1 MQVLEVVKSE
11 AEVLEV
17 LIAAVLELGFEYC
30 AFGVRWPLPVIRPAV
45 SMISNYPES
54 WRQRYL
60 ERNYLACDPT
70 VAHGLTSQTALVW
83 SDQVFAAAPALWDDA
98 RDHGL
103 RVGVAQSSYN
113 ARGVAGLLTVSRSH
127 EQLGEAELREHAAHL
142 WWLSQAALD
151 AMSRVAPQSGRV
163 EADICLTA
171 REVEVLRW
179 SADGKTAS
187 DIAEIIQITE
197 RTVGFHINNALLK
210 LGTANKT
217 AGVIKAALLRLL

>member
-1 MQVLEVVKSE
+1 MQVLDAVKSE

-17 LIAAVLELGFEYC
+17 LVTAVLELGFEYC
-30 AFGVRWPLPVIRPAV
+30 AFGMRWPLPVIRPAM
-45 SMISNYPES
+45 SIIANYPES
-54 WRQRYL
+54 WRKRYL
-60 ERNYLACDPT
+60 EKNYVACDPT
-70 VAHGLTSQTALVW
+70 VAHGLTSQQALVW

-103 RVGVAQSSYN
+103 RVGVAQSAYN

-127 EQLGEAELREHAAHL
+127 EPVGDAELRKHAPHL

-151 AMSRVAPQSGRV
+151 AMTRVTLQNGRA
-163 EADICLTA
+163 EANICLTA

-179 SADGKTAS
+179 SADGKTAN
-187 DIAEIIQITE
+187 DIAEIIQISE
-197 RTVGFHINNALLK
+197 RTVSFHINNALLK

>member
-30 AFGVRWPLPVIRPAV
+30 AFGMRWPLPVIRPAV

-54 WRQRYL
+54 WRRRYL
-60 ERNYLACDPT
+60 EKNYLACDPT
-70 VAHGLTSQTALVW
+70 VAHALTSQAALVW

-127 EQLGEAELREHAAHL
+127 EPLGEAELREHAAQL

-151 AMSRVAPQSGRV
+151 AMTRLAPQSGRV
-163 EADICLTA
+163 EADVCLTA